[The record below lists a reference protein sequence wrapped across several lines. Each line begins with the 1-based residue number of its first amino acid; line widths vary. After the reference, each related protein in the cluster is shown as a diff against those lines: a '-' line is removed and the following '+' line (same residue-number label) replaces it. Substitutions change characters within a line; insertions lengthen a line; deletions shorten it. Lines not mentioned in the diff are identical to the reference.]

1 MFVPACAQFIAL
13 HPCSHQVAPNP
24 LNDPKVQR
32 KVAYKKEDL
41 AKWTYKTKIIL
52 SQHTLTWGNGI
63 LGPNATKVSE
73 GAPASGAG
81 ACCWSASGAAASD
94 QCSCANPPPVTNSVG
109 VATVKWLQTLL
120 NDLKCPYHVSQ
131 FIALHSWNHQVSPNP
146 LNDPKGPKKI
156 FLQKKGLGQRN
167 YKLRSS

>member
-1 MFVPACAQFIAL
+1 MSMPCLFL
-13 HPCSHQVAPNP
+13 HVTNSLLCIPEVTKLLQTPSTTQ
-24 LNDPKVQR
+24 KVQR

-63 LGPNATKVSE
+63 LGSNAAKVSE

-94 QCSCANPPPVTNSVG
+94 QCNCGPPLKSVG
-109 VATVKWLQTLL
+109 VVTVKWLQTLL
-120 NDLKCPYHVSQ
+120 NVHAMFVPACAQ
-131 FIALHSWNHQVSPNP
+131 FIALHPCSHQVAPNP
-146 LNDPKGPKKI
+146 LNDPKGPKKSC
-156 FLQKKGLGQRN
+156 LQKRGLGQMN
-167 YKLRSS
+167 L